1 MAKMGRPR
9 KEIDQ
14 KQFEALCGIWCT
26 LEEICSFFHV
36 TDKTLNSWC
45 RRTYGETFSE
55 VFKQKR
61 NIGNISLRRY
71 QFQAAKKGNVTML
84 IWLGKQRLGQTDK
97 VQMDT
102 SAVMNKLDAVLDGIK
117 EDADSQGDNE

>member
-26 LEEICSFFHV
+26 IEEVCSFFDV

-45 RRTYGETFSE
+45 RRTYGKTFSE

-61 NIGNISLRRY
+61 RMGNISLRRY

-84 IWLGKQRLGQTDK
+84 IWLGKQHLGQTDK

-102 SAVMNKLDAVLDGIK
+102 SAVMNRLDAVLDGIK